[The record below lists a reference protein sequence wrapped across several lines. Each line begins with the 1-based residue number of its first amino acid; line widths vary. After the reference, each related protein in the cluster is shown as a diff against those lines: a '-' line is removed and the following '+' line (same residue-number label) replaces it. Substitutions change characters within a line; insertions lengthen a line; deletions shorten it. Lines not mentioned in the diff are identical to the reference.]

1 MTLDTDQRIE
11 TTAPAETIAKPQ
23 PDVQAE
29 RGHSLFQTMDEL
41 PASHPAP
48 SRPSAGG
55 PAGNR
60 QEPSK
65 ATICGRYPTSSPAGR
80 RVLLPAS
87 SFAPIMKIEAQ
98 YYGRFQQFC

>member
-41 PASHPAP
+41 RQP
-48 SRPSAGG
+48 SRPL
-55 PAGNR
+55 
-60 QEPSK
+60 Q
-65 ATICGRYPTSSPAGR
+65 TICGRT
-80 RVLLPAS
+80 
-87 SFAPIMKIEAQ
+87 
-98 YYGRFQQFC
+98 CW